1 MTPVDVHRWIETLGW
16 TLLHSLWEALI
27 IGLLFLWIRRILH
40 SSSPS
45 VKYALSTGALLLI
58 LLAAAGTF
66 ICLVPDTTT
75 AVAGKNERT
84 AMEWT
89 VFFSA
94 SGSVDAADWLPAF
107 VQWINEHLPA
117 LVTGW
122 LIGML
127 LFGFRLVITWTY
139 TLRMRTG
146 VQPIVGFWENKLLE
160 LARDLNIR
168 GNILLAES
176 KRVDAPVL
184 LGYLKPIILLPV
196 GMISGLSPGQVETIL
211 LHELAHI
218 RRHDFAINFIQ
229 SVIEVVFFFHPLVWI
244 ISSQIRSD
252 RELCCDEM
260 VVSTKSPLLYAQA
273 LHHLAAA
280 QTLGNSFS
288 LGIAGTKN
296 KLLQRI
302 HRIMKTS
309 EKKEET
315 RGKVTPAVMVIV
327 ALMGA
332 SWLSVQAYLPK
343 RIIDPPVALLKYPL
357 ALPVDTVKKDL
368 ERPKSS
374 RYSRESITTYDEKGE
389 PHIEIIERS
398 EADPEVGVLAIPP
411 DNDLDLPVP
420 EIPPFPEIPELE
432 AHPTESSGQ
441 ALNFDLFALDTLRHP
456 GLWPE
461 GPDRQ
466 EWEREFTEKFRQ
478 RFSDF
483 YEKNRPEFDKMM
495 KELDENLKKF
505 HENFDQDLVM
515 KFDSKREWKMREME
529 EEMRR
534 LAPRQEEMMRA
545 QEKQMKK
552 MHENMRH
559 QEEEMAFKMK
569 EQESHMKSLE
579 RKMKSFEKEL
589 TEQLTKDGYLGK
601 DDRINSIDWEK
612 DGSIKINGKKI
623 KETDQQKYKDLHHK
637 YFKEGAHV
645 GLAE

>member
-1 MTPVDVHRWIETLGW
+1 M
-16 TLLHSLWEALI
+16 
-27 IGLLFLWIRRILH
+27 
-40 SSSPS
+40 
-45 VKYALSTGALLLI
+45 
-58 LLAAAGTF
+58 
-66 ICLVPDTTT
+66 
-75 AVAGKNERT
+75 
-84 AMEWT
+84 
-89 VFFSA
+89 
-94 SGSVDAADWLPAF
+94 
-107 VQWINEHLPA
+107 
-117 LVTGW
+117 
-122 LIGML
+122 
-127 LFGFRLVITWTY
+127 
-139 TLRMRTG
+139 
-146 VQPIVGFWENKLLE
+146 
-160 LARDLNIR
+160 
-168 GNILLAES
+168 
-176 KRVDAPVL
+176 
-184 LGYLKPIILLPV
+184 
-196 GMISGLSPGQVETIL
+196 
-211 LHELAHI
+211 
-218 RRHDFAINFIQ
+218 
-229 SVIEVVFFFHPLVWI
+229 
-244 ISSQIRSD
+244 
-252 RELCCDEM
+252 
-260 VVSTKSPLLYAQA
+260 
-273 LHHLAAA
+273 
-280 QTLGNSFS
+280 
-288 LGIAGTKN
+288 
-296 KLLQRI
+296 
-302 HRIMKTS
+302 
-309 EKKEET
+309 
-315 RGKVTPAVMVIV
+315 
-327 ALMGA
+327 
-332 SWLSVQAYLPK
+332 
-343 RIIDPPVALLKYPL
+343 
-357 ALPVDTVKKDL
+357 
-368 ERPKSS
+368 
-374 RYSRESITTYDEKGE
+374 
-389 PHIEIIERS
+389 
-398 EADPEVGVLAIPP
+398 
-411 DNDLDLPVP
+411 
-420 EIPPFPEIPELE
+420 E